1 MIEVDR
7 YILENIEN
15 TLRLCA
21 NHFDSYKK
29 TTCLDRNIISDLNCV
44 RKFLNGEESII
55 VGTQHFDYGNEN
67 LEIDI
72 TKYVNDTIIL
82 LKELDKNSDRV

>member
-1 MIEVDR
+1 MLLKIKNNMIEVDR

-29 TTCLDRNIISDLNCV
+29 N
-44 RKFLNGEESII
+44 
-55 VGTQHFDYGNEN
+55 N
-67 LEIDI
+67 LP
-72 TKYVNDTIIL
+72 
-82 LKELDKNSDRV
+82 

>member
-29 TTCLDRNIISDLNCV
+29 TTCLDRNIISDFKLCA
-44 RKFLNGEESII
+44 KTF
-55 VGTQHFDYGNEN
+55 
-67 LEIDI
+67 
-72 TKYVNDTIIL
+72 KW
-82 LKELDKNSDRV
+82 

>member
-44 RKFLNGEESII
+44 RKLLNGEE
-55 VGTQHFDYGNEN
+55 
-67 LEIDI
+67 I
-72 TKYVNDTIIL
+72 TG
-82 LKELDKNSDRV
+82 KERIEPLVKLDNVK

>member
-29 TTCLDRNIISDLNCV
+29 LLALT
-44 RKFLNGEESII
+44 E
-55 VGTQHFDYGNEN
+55 
-67 LEIDI
+67 
-72 TKYVNDTIIL
+72 IL
-82 LKELDKNSDRV
+82 LVI

>member
-21 NHFDSYKK
+21 NHFNSCELPPPK
-29 TTCLDRNIISDLNCV
+29 V
-44 RKFLNGEESII
+44 GGFLL
-55 VGTQHFDYGNEN
+55 Q
-67 LEIDI
+67 
-72 TKYVNDTIIL
+72 
-82 LKELDKNSDRV
+82 